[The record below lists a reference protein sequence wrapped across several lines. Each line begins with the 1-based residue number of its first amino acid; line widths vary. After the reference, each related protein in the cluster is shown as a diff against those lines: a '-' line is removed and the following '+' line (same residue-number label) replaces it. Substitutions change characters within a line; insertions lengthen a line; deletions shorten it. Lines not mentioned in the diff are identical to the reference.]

1 MMHWHSWPFS
11 DFYGMSNQLPWPSKP
26 KPTRRKTTMSRTFK
40 YNILVDTMHVFD
52 GFIVSSSVAR
62 DTSFYLHP
70 SLSLQRTP
78 APLPEL
84 HLPTW
89 NLSMSMVVFS
99 FCLVPPKKNR
109 WKWAQSAPKS
119 PSCLSI
125 SHTCHLTHTDTIPP
139 SLTLPLY
146 LWLVWLS
153 LLWPRTWMTFHN
165 FIKVCTMQR
174 GRWQAKGRIGGDSTK
189 IERKGE
195 KDRG

>member
-26 KPTRRKTTMSRTFK
+26 KPTRRKTTISRTFK

-52 GFIVSSSVAR
+52 GFIVSSSEAR

-78 APLPEL
+78 ASLPEL

-99 FCLVPPKKNR
+99 FLLGAAEKKPL
-109 WKWAQSAPKS
+109 KMSTKCSKVAK
-119 PSCLSI
+119 LSLNI
-125 SHTCHLTHTDTIPP
+125 SHLLSHSHRHSA
-139 SLTLPLY
+139 SLTLSLY

-174 GRWQAKGRIGGDSTK
+174 GRWQAEGRIGGDSTK
-189 IERKGE
+189 KRERGR
-195 KDRG
+195 DR